1 MSENNIKV
9 YEDALRA
16 IGFDENLQ
24 DKDGQ
29 HNDSNAEEKWKRNRK
44 IIWFNPTIQK
54 QPPEVLYA
62 GLMPA
67 TLLKKRLWNSC
78 FLVDFVEFL
87 RTPFLQNTFDGCF

>member
-29 HNDSNAEEKWKRNRK
+29 HNDSNAEEK
-44 IIWFNPTIQK
+44 
-54 QPPEVLYA
+54 
-62 GLMPA
+62 
-67 TLLKKRLWNSC
+67 
-78 FLVDFVEFL
+78 
-87 RTPFLQNTFDGCF
+87 